1 LGSAMSQVVAA
12 TSQVQIGRT
21 LGLSTVASI
30 QSMAFAIGILI
41 GSAGGGVIAEIFGR
55 RFTFALAGIVII
67 AGYII
72 YAARSSENEKVV
84 T

>member
-1 LGSAMSQVVAA
+1 MSQVVAA
-12 TSQVQIGRT
+12 TTQVQIGRT

-41 GSAGGGVIAEIFGR
+41 GSAGGGVVAEMLGR
-55 RFTFALAGIVII
+55 RFTFALAGMIIV
-67 AGYII
+67 AGYAI
-72 YAARSSENEKVV
+72 YAALSSQDKKVV